1 MEKVFVDLG
10 ASSYE
15 IFIGEDILNKVGEFV
30 AGKFVPKVLL
40 VTQENIFAAHGKALI
55 DGLEACGISY
65 TVATIPDG
73 EISKNLREA
82 EKLYTR
88 AIEFGLDR
96 KSVVI
101 AFGGG
106 VVGDLGG
113 FVAATFLR
121 GVPLIQIP
129 TTLLAQ
135 VDSSVGGKT
144 AVNHALGKNLIG
156 AFHQPRAVF
165 IDLKCLETLPE
176 REIKSGLGEVVKYGV
191 ISDAE
196 FFAYLE
202 DNADK
207 ILRGDVEAM
216 AHVVKRSCELK
227 ASVVSSDEREAGLRR
242 ILNFGHTLAHAVEEE
257 THYEKYRHGEA
268 VAIGMIGAAQISL
281 ELGKTSAANVE
292 RLERLINRFGMVTTC
307 AGLDADKLYNATF
320 RDKKTVGGAVNWVLM
335 RSFGSVE
342 ISSAVPAQVVKK
354 IFGGLCSGNKNQR

>member
-1 MEKVFVDLG
+1 MEKVLVDLG
-10 ASSYE
+10 AASYE
-15 IFIGEDILNKVGEFV
+15 IFIGENILSGIGEFI
-30 AGKFVPKVLL
+30 AGKFTPKALI
-40 VTQENIFAAHGKALI
+40 VTQDKIFDAHGKALT
-55 DGLEACGISY
+55 DGLDAQGIAY
-65 TVATIPDG
+65 TVATVPDS
-73 EISKNLREA
+73 ETSKSLFEA

-88 AIEFGLDR
+88 AIECGLDR

-101 AFGGG
+101 ALGGG

-113 FVAATFLR
+113 FVAATYLR

-144 AVNHALGKNLIG
+144 AVNHPLGKNLIG

-165 IDLKCLETLPE
+165 IDLNCLATLPE

-191 ISDAE
+191 ISDAD

-207 ILRGDVEAM
+207 ILRRNLETM

-227 ASVVSSDEREAGLRR
+227 ASVVSADEREAGLRR

-257 THYEKYRHGEA
+257 THYQTYRHGEA
-268 VAIGMIGAAQISL
+268 VAIGMTGAALISH
-281 ELGKTSAANVE
+281 ELGKTTAANVE
-292 RLERLINRFGMVTTC
+292 RLERLIKRFGMITTC
-307 AGLDADKLYNATF
+307 AGLDADKLYAVTF
-320 RDKKTVGGAVNWVLM
+320 RDKKTVGGVVNWVLM
-335 RSFGSVE
+335 RDFGDVE
-342 ISSAVPAQVVKK
+342 ICSDVPAQIVKK
-354 IFGGLCSGNKNQR
+354 IFGRLCHGN